1 MKVAELTLLNISFVT
16 RSLPFN
22 CFLKMSSKKRSS
34 DKHRT
39 DESGSKK
46 QKGEGD
52 DLTEQEHFLSS
63 VCAFILKAS
72 IEKMRLQIFENQ
84 LKKFGG
90 SVAQALSPAVTHLI
104 VDDKMDAERMC
115 RILKLPTPPEEVEIV
130 KSVWLSTC
138 FKEKK
143 LTDTGPYKLDCSFF
157 IQHKSKSDCENAT
170 GTEAKTNSEI
180 NNTESSSEKLP
191 KAGHLFSH
199 KYKPAKVTV
208 NDSDSD
214 YNPSDGECKD
224 HTDSNSDHETL
235 VEVSPKKKL
244 PVCKAKNILIKQ
256 CFYHHSGN
264 GTSSC

>member
-1 MKVAELTLLNISFVT
+1 
-16 RSLPFN
+16 
-22 CFLKMSSKKRSS
+22 MSSKKRSS

-39 DESGSKK
+39 DESGYKK
-46 QKGEGD
+46 QKSEGNE
-52 DLTEQEHFLSS
+52 LTEQEHFLSS

-143 LTDTGPYKLDCSFF
+143 LTDTGPYKLDCSFY
-157 IQHKSKSDCENAT
+157 IQHETKSKCENAT
-170 GTEAKTNSEI
+170 GVETKTNSEKGTEV
-180 NNTESSSEKLP
+180 NNTSSSSEKLP
-191 KAGHLFSH
+191 KAGHMFSH
-199 KYKPAKVTV
+199 KYKPAKGTV

-214 YNPSDGECKD
+214 YNPSDGERRD
-224 HTDSNSDHETL
+224 HTDSDSDHETL

-244 PVCKAKNILIKQ
+244 PVCKSKNILIKQ
-256 CFYHHSGN
+256 CFSIFLKW
-264 GTSSC
+264 